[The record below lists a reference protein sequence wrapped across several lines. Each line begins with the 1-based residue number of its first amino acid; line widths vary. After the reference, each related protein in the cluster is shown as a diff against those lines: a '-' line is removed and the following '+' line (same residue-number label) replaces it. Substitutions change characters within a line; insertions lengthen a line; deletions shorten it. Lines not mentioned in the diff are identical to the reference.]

1 MVRALCTCL
10 RSILQLIRN
19 NLKPLILLASLGTFL
34 WLVVDTTNR
43 QEFTRHGNPE
53 QQSGNDFL
61 LLRRVD
67 PKNRWSESSVQ
78 IFLDLLDLDT
88 NVTALVQRHREPC
101 PLTSELVFSAF
112 VDDLLEENLWQYYT
126 LIALRQI
133 GAFQEPEMGGLRIVP
148 FLPRSTKRK
157 LERLFD
163 EVPME
168 TIGDLSFDC
177 YDIGGSIVV
186 NSTTQITRPQR
197 RDQLFILDNGARR
210 YLDLTAADWGMENR
224 MLSLTKAD
232 SARKR
237 LAKLH
242 DLSPPAKSDAEFVG
256 IYVRRD
262 DLLPFDYYYR
272 AIALQRN
279 LHGGRLIFVV
289 VCEEPQGKICQ
300 KLHAPA
306 EQVFVQGSKLDDP
319 GHDFALMSLCNHT
332 IVSNQMGIFH
342 ALNAGGEVVVYE
354 FEEPDARD
362 RYLPWLMANEM
373 DTWYMLR

>member
-10 RSILQLIRN
+10 RGILQLIRN
-19 NLKPLILLASLGTFL
+19 NLKPLILLAAFGTFL
-34 WLVVDTTNR
+34 WLVIDTTKR
-43 QEFTRHGNPE
+43 DEFTRHGNPE
-53 QQSGNDFL
+53 LQQSYDQ
-61 LLRRVD
+61 LRRLD

-78 IFLDLLDLDT
+78 IFLNLLEIDT
-88 NVTALVQRHREPC
+88 NVTALASRSQPC
-101 PLTSELVFSAF
+101 PLKTEIVFTAF
-112 VDDLLEENLWQYYT
+112 IDDLLEETLWQYYT

-133 GAFQEPEMGGLRIVP
+133 GAFQEPEMGGFRIAP
-148 FLPRSTKRK
+148 FLPRSTKRQ

-163 EVPME
+163 DVPME
-168 TIGDLSFDC
+168 VIGELSFDC
-177 YDIGGSIVV
+177 YDIGSTLVV
-186 NSTTQITRPQR
+186 NSSTKISRPSN

-224 MLSLTKAD
+224 MLQLAKAD

-237 LAKLH
+237 LSKLH
-242 DLSPPAKSDAEFVG
+242 EMSPVAKSDAEFVG
-256 IYVRRD
+256 IYIRRD

-289 VCEEPQGKICQ
+289 VCEEPRGKICQ

-306 EQVFVQGSKLDDP
+306 EQVYVQGSKADDP

-332 IVSNQMGIFH
+332 IVSNQLGIFH
-342 ALNAGGEVVVYE
+342 ALNVGGEVVVYE
-354 FEEPDARD
+354 YEEPDARD